1 MNVCLQAQKLGEQ
14 RTVEALARQFQDQIE
29 RILTEKVGGQT
40 ALLHH
45 CTGGGTRGASKAL
58 TALEYDRL

>member
-1 MNVCLQAQKLGEQ
+1 MTVCLQARKLGEK

-40 ALLHH
+40 AFTASLAEGREELARLSLHDWL
-45 CTGGGTRGASKAL
+45 GS
-58 TALEYDRL
+58 